1 MKYQFLIQKYYV
13 KSLSGI
19 FLVRGDVSVHVLS
32 SPWLYAKKSDTFDDK
47 IGMKKM
53 NQAIKTGDRNIEVTM
68 EEKPNLE
75 VKNKLFESQSER
87 DFET

>member
-1 MKYQFLIQKYYV
+1 
-13 KSLSGI
+13 
-19 FLVRGDVSVHVLS
+19 
-32 SPWLYAKKSDTFDDK
+32 
-47 IGMKKM
+47 MKKM